1 MDSKY
6 VLPKSTVLELNGGR
20 IALGAAAR
28 AWDEYY
34 HHLIVV
40 ELPGRTPL
48 YGEWEPKYA
57 ANRID
62 FDIEILSF
70 GYLDGD
76 SVGTTNIWNRLAFS
90 PNERTLVE
98 SLILSLFSNA
108 AATATLNPFALKVA
122 RYTGVVRFVS
132 RWIREQ

>member
-1 MDSKY
+1 MDSEY
-6 VLPKSTVLELNGGR
+6 VLPESSILKLNGGE

-28 AWDEYY
+28 GWDEYY

-40 ELPGRTPL
+40 ELPCRPTL

-57 ANRID
+57 ANNID

-70 GYLDGD
+70 GYRDGN
-76 SVGTTNIWNRLAFS
+76 SVGTTSVSNRLTFS
-90 PNERTLVE
+90 RDERVLVE
-98 SLILSLFSNA
+98 SLIQLLFANIASTA
-108 AATATLNPFALKVA
+108 AVNPFALKVA
-122 RYTGVVRFVS
+122 RYTGVVRFAP

>member
-6 VLPKSTVLELNGGR
+6 VLPESIVLELNGGR

-48 YGEWEPKYA
+48 YGEW
-57 ANRID
+57 
-62 FDIEILSF
+62 
-70 GYLDGD
+70 DGD
-76 SVGTTNIWNRLAFS
+76 SVGSTNISNRLAFS

-98 SLILSLFSNA
+98 GLILSLFSNA

>member
-1 MDSKY
+1 M
-6 VLPKSTVLELNGGR
+6 
-20 IALGAAAR
+20 
-28 AWDEYY
+28 
-34 HHLIVV
+34 IVV
-40 ELPGRTPL
+40 ELPDRTPL

-90 PNERTLVE
+90 PSERTLVE
-98 SLILSLFSNA
+98 GLILSLFSNA